1 MSKILNRGV
10 KVDLIRQL
18 KNNKSLNQQVRIAI
32 EGQFKQKKDKLMDEF
47 QKHPVTRELKAG
59 SQSSNITNSLSG
71 GNLFGFIGFEEGGD
85 PVSAIELALN
95 KTAILIK
102 QRKFGSFGLV
112 WTYLVTSPSMKDLY
126 SATPLP
132 WARGSS
138 WLREL
143 EGRGI
148 PNLGQ
153 YMFKR
158 SSSSSRSGAGIQNTK
173 KSRGGRLKIPY
184 VKELLMKFEND
195 LNSID
200 ASRVSRSN
208 F

>member
-1 MSKILNRGV
+1 MSKILNRGI
-10 KVDLIRQL
+10 KADLLSQL
-18 KNNKSLNQQVRIAI
+18 KNNKSLNQKVRVII
-32 EGQFKQKKDKLMDEF
+32 ETQFKQKKDKLIDEF

-59 SQSSNITNSLSG
+59 SGASNITGSLPE
-71 GNLFGFIGFEEGGD
+71 GNLFGFIGFDDGID
-85 PVSAIELALN
+85 PVSEIEGQLN
-95 KTAILIK
+95 KISILIK
-102 QRKFGSFGLV
+102 QRRMGSHGFI
-112 WTYLVTSPSMKDLY
+112 WTYLVTSPSLKELY
-126 SATPLP
+126 SMTPMP

-173 KSRGGRLKIPY
+173 RSRRGRLKIPY
-184 VKELLMKFEND
+184 IKQLLIQFEND
-195 LNSID
+195 LNSIE